1 MAAKDAILAE
11 VPAVS
16 EAPPHLAGENLQRAA
31 PGDLEEEIEMI
42 YEELASLTN
51 YRSESRKTAALAAR
65 LEALRRR
72 LRSLQEEEVRR
83 LSEAASRDRPRR
95 HEEVDQLLKDYGY
108 IARPDP
114 TLPAS
119 DS

>member
-1 MAAKDAILAE
+1 MGAKDAALAE
-11 VPAVS
+11 VPAVI
-16 EAPPHLAGENLQRAA
+16 EAPSHLASENLHRAA
-31 PGDLEEEIEMI
+31 PSDLEEEIEMI
-42 YEELASLTN
+42 YEELASLAN
-51 YRSESRKTAALAAR
+51 YRAESRPTAALAAR
-65 LEALRRR
+65 TEALRRR
-72 LRSLQEEEVRR
+72 LRSLQEEDVRR

-95 HEEVDQLLKDYGY
+95 HEEVDQLLKEYGY